1 MEASGRAVPIFE
13 PAGPPQLRRPQ
24 QEKASRVWLLWTHR
38 KLLWSVTWK
47 AAILSAI
54 FSLFLPTHY
63 QATVKVALGDSSR
76 QSMAALSTLA
86 GATGSF
92 GLGMDAAALLGMKTP
107 GAFYVEILKS
117 RRIQDHLLDRFDLR
131 RHYWKLGRFSPRD
144 YYNTRKK
151 LAEFTEI
158 DEDKKSGVIS
168 VSVKDYDPTTAAR
181 IANAYIEELNR
192 LAADL
197 DTSEAHRERVFLE
210 ERLSQAKHDLD
221 QASLDLSRFSSKN
234 SITDPNSQGKAMVE
248 SAARIQGELVAAET
262 ELRGL
267 EQIYSDNNVR
277 VRTLTARINELRE
290 QLRKLSGTDAFVGE
304 NSEAGFTEHPSFRK
318 LPGLNYQYMNL
329 YRQAKVQETVY
340 EFLTQQYEMAR
351 IQEARE
357 LPTVR
362 VVDPAMPPERKSGPY
377 RSLIVISTVVCAFFL
392 ACFWVLGKNAWEEIP
407 LEDPRRLVAAEARSN
422 FRKAFSR
429 TRWRRND

>member
-13 PAGPPQLRRPQ
+13 PAGPSPTRRSQ
-24 QEKASRVWLLWTHR
+24 QEKASRIWLLWTHR

-47 AAILSAI
+47 AALLSAA
-54 FSLFLPTHY
+54 FSLLLPTHY
-63 QATVKVALGDSSR
+63 QATVKVAPGDSSR

-117 RRIQDHLLDRFDLR
+117 QRIQDSLIDRFDLR
-131 RHYWKLGRFSPRD
+131 HHYFKLARFSQRD
-144 YYNTRKK
+144 YYATRKK

-158 DEDKKSGVIS
+158 NEDKKSGVIS
-168 VSVKDYDPTTAAR
+168 VSVKDYDPATAAR

-210 ERLSQAKHDLD
+210 GRLTQAKRDLD
-221 QASLDLSRFSSKN
+221 QAALQLSRFSSRN
-234 SITDPNSQGKAMVE
+234 TITDPSNQGKAMVE

-277 VRTLTARINELRE
+277 VRTLTARISELRE
-290 QLRKLSGTDAFVGE
+290 QLKRLSGTDSLGSQASDAAFSE
-304 NSEAGFTEHPSFRK
+304 NPSFRK
-318 LPGLNYQYMNL
+318 LPGLSYQYMNL

-377 RSLIVISTVVCAFFL
+377 RSVIVICAVICAFFL
-392 ACFWVLGKNAWEEIP
+392 ACFWVLGEKAWEELSP
-407 LEDPRRLVAAEARSN
+407 DDPKRLVAAEAGQN
-422 FRKAFSR
+422 FKSAFSR
-429 TRWRRND
+429 IRWRNNV

>member
-1 MEASGRAVPIFE
+1 MEASGRAVPIFD
-13 PAGPPQLRRPQ
+13 PAGPAPARRPQ
-24 QEKASRVWLLWTHR
+24 QEKASHVWLLWTNR

-47 AAILSAI
+47 AAFLSAAL
-54 FSLFLPTHY
+54 SLLLPTHY
-63 QATVKVALGDSSR
+63 QATVKVAPGESSR
-76 QSMAALSTLA
+76 QTMAALSTLA

-117 RRIQDHLLDRFDLR
+117 QRIQNRLVDRFDLR
-131 RHYWKLGRFSPRD
+131 HHYWKLGRFSLRD
-144 YYNTRKK
+144 YYSTRKK
-151 LAEFTEI
+151 LTEFTEI

-168 VSVKDYDPTTAAR
+168 VSVKDYDPATAAR
-181 IANAYIEELNR
+181 IANAYIQELNQ

-210 ERLSQAKHDLD
+210 ERLTHARHDLD
-221 QASLDLSRFSSKN
+221 QASLELSRFSSRN
-234 SITDPNSQGKAMVE
+234 TITDPSSQGKAMVE

-277 VRTLTARINELRE
+277 VRTLSARINELQE
-290 QLRKLSGTDAFVGE
+290 QLKRLSGTDPL
-304 NSEAGFTEHPSFRK
+304 NSESSDAGFTEHPSFRK
-318 LPGLNYQYMNL
+318 LPDLNYRYMNL
-329 YRQAKVQETVY
+329 YRQAKVHETVY

-362 VVDPAMPPERKSGPY
+362 VLDPAMPPERKSGPY
-377 RSLIVISTVVCAFFL
+377 RSLIVISAVIFAFFV
-392 ACFWVLGKNAWEEIP
+392 ACFWVLGRNAWQEIP
-407 LEDPRRLVAAEARSN
+407 LDDPRRLVAAEARTN
-422 FRKAFSR
+422 FRITLSR
-429 TRWRRND
+429 IRWRNNV

>member
-13 PAGPPQLRRPQ
+13 PAGPPPTRRSQ
-24 QEKASRVWLLWTHR
+24 QEKSSRIWLLWSHR

-47 AAILSAI
+47 AALLSAA
-54 FSLFLPTHY
+54 FSLLLPTHY
-63 QATVKVALGDSSR
+63 RATVKVAPGDSSR
-76 QSMAALSTLA
+76 QSVAALSAMA

-92 GLGMDAAALLGMKTP
+92 GFGMDAAALLGMKTP

-117 RRIQDHLLDRFDLR
+117 RRIQDRLIDRFDLR
-131 RHYWKLGRFSPRD
+131 HHYWKLSRFSKRD
-144 YYNTRKK
+144 SYTTRKK

-168 VSVKDYDPTTAAR
+168 VSVKDYDPATAAQ
-181 IANAYIEELNR
+181 IATAYIEELNR

-210 ERLSQAKHDLD
+210 DRLAQAKHDLD
-221 QASLDLSRFSSKN
+221 QASLELSRFSSRN
-234 SITDPNSQGKAMVE
+234 TITDPSSQGKAMVE

-262 ELRGL
+262 ELSGL
-267 EQIYSDNNVR
+267 EQIYSENNVR
-277 VRTLTARINELRE
+277 VRTLTARISELRE
-290 QLRKLSGTDAFVGE
+290 QLKKLSGTDSLVE
-304 NSEAGFTEHPSFRK
+304 QTSDSGFTEHPSFRK

-329 YRQAKVQETVY
+329 YRQAKVQESVY

-377 RSLIVISTVVCAFFL
+377 RTLIVISAAICAFFL
-392 ACFWVLGKNAWEEIP
+392 ACFWVLGKSSWEELP
-407 LEDPRRLVAAEARSN
+407 LEDPRRLVAAEAAKN
-422 FRKAFSR
+422 FRTAFSR
-429 TRWRRND
+429 IRWRNNG

>member
-13 PAGPPQLRRPQ
+13 PAGPSPTRRSQP
-24 QEKASRVWLLWTHR
+24 ERGSRIWLLWTHR

-47 AAILSAI
+47 AALLSAA
-54 FSLFLPTHY
+54 FSVLLPTHY
-63 QATVKVALGDSSR
+63 QATVKVAPGDSSR
-76 QSMAALSTLA
+76 QSMAALSALA
-86 GATGSF
+86 GSTGSF

-117 RRIQDHLLDRFDLR
+117 RRIQDRLIDRFDLR
-131 RHYWKLGRFSPRD
+131 HHYWKFVRSSQRD

-151 LAEFTEI
+151 LAEFTKV

-168 VSVKDYDPTTAAR
+168 VSVKDYDPAISAR

-210 ERLSQAKHDLD
+210 ERLTQAKHDLN
-221 QASLDLSRFSSKN
+221 QASLDLSQFSSKN
-234 SITDPNSQGKAMVE
+234 TITDPSSQGKAMVE

-277 VRTLTARINELRE
+277 VRTLTARIVELRE
-290 QLRKLSGTDAFVGE
+290 QLKKLSGTDSPKQA
-304 NSEAGFTEHPSFRK
+304 SDAGFTENPSFRK

-377 RSLIVISTVVCAFFL
+377 RSLIVISAVICAFCM
-392 ACFWVLGKNAWEEIP
+392 ACFWVLGKNAWEELA
-407 LEDPRRLVAAEARSN
+407 LEDPRRLVAAEASKN
-422 FRKAFSR
+422 FRTAFSR
-429 TRWRRND
+429 IRWRNNG